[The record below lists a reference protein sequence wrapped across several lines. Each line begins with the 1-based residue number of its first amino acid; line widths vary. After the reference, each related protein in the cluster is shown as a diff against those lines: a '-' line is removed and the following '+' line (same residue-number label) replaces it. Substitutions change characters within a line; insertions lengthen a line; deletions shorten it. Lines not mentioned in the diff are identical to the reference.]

1 MSKKEYFD
9 RYAHR
14 WDQFNDSETKDK
26 LGKLINSFRLKKGSQ
41 VLDLGCGTGILF
53 PSILR
58 AIGKKGRLFG
68 VDFSP
73 KMLLEAKRKFQ
84 NVNIVLVCAP
94 AENLPFLPES
104 FDYVIAFASF
114 PHFQNQAKAIE
125 ETSRVL
131 KKGGKLFITHLLS
144 REELKEHH
152 RQSGDEEVR
161 NDVLPAEKIL
171 RCMLKKK
178 GFKKTVILDKPSLY
192 LACGSK

>member
-14 WDQFNDSETKDK
+14 WDQFYDLETKNK
-26 LGKLINSFRLKKGSQ
+26 LGELVNSFRLEKGSQ

-73 KMLLEAKRKFQ
+73 KMLLEARRKFQ
-84 NVNIVLVCAP
+84 DVNIVLVCAP

-114 PHFQNQAKAIE
+114 PHFQSKVKAIGE
-125 ETSRVL
+125 IGRVM
-131 KKGGKLFITHLLS
+131 KKGGILFIAHLLG
-144 REELKEHH
+144 RKELKKHH
-152 RQSGDEEVR
+152 IQSGDNEVK
-161 NDVLPAEKIL
+161 NDILPTKKALK
-171 RCMLKKK
+171 RMLKSK
-178 GFKKTVILDKPSLY
+178 GFKRIVILDQPCLY
-192 LACGSK
+192 LVCGVK

>member
-9 RYAHR
+9 RYAHE
-14 WDQFNDSETKDK
+14 WDQFYDTETKDK
-26 LGKLINSFRLKKGSQ
+26 LEKLINSFRLKKGSK

-58 AIGKKGRLFG
+58 AVGKKGRLFG

-73 KMLLEAKRKFQ
+73 KMLLEARRKFQ
-84 NVNIVLVCAP
+84 DANIVLVCAP

-114 PHFQNQAKAIE
+114 PHFQSKVKAIGE
-125 ETSRVL
+125 IGRVM
-131 KKGGKLFITHLLS
+131 KKGGILFIAHLLS
-144 REELKEHH
+144 RKELKEHH

-178 GFKKTVILDKPSLY
+178 GFKKITIVDEPSLY
-192 LACGSK
+192 LVCGLK